1 MGLSNVTIKFPGKNK
16 KIAQGEIVV
25 YKGNNIYKITRGA
38 FFEVVVK
45 KVHPELTKPE
55 KWLEPLNNK
64 IVYEDAQF
72 RVFEERL
79 VPGEPRPSNTNAQ
92 RITIRLGNAG
102 LQVANSVKFAETN
115 THVVKHIETVPDNV
129 VIEFKV
135 PQN

>member
-1 MGLSNVTIKFPGKNK
+1 
-16 KIAQGEIVV
+16 
-25 YKGNNIYKITRGA
+25 
-38 FFEVVVK
+38 VVVK

-102 LQVANSVKFAETN
+102 LQVANSVKFEETN